1 MTSTEFDF
9 VSHDGELA
17 RLIRK
22 FEWDHTSIGRPSQWA
37 EATRVTTTTILQSPV
52 PIVTLWAEDGVM
64 IYNDAYSVFAG
75 GRHPQ
80 LLGSK
85 VREGWP
91 EVAEFNDNVMKVVL
105 AGGTLA
111 YEDQELTLYR
121 TGVPEQV
128 FMNLDYSPVMD
139 EVGKPCGVMAIV
151 VETTAKVKAE
161 RRLRGEQD
169 RLMRMFEQAP
179 GFMALLSGPEHR
191 FEMANDAYLRFIG
204 KPREAVIGKKLMK
217 ALPELKGQGYREH
230 LDEVLETGV
239 AFHGRRSVVRLER
252 EGVLDDRIV
261 DFIFQPV
268 LGEDNRSEG
277 IFIQGQDVTEQK
289 IAEDALRRE
298 TRLLG
303 ILNRLATDLAGEL
316 DMEKLVDKITHAG
329 VALTGAAF
337 GAFFYN
343 VLDDK
348 GESYYLYSLAG
359 VPREHFSKFPMPR
372 NTKVFAPTFEGQGIV
387 RSDDITLDERY
398 GKNEP
403 HLGMPKGHLPVRSY
417 LAVPVRSRS
426 GEIFGG
432 LFFGHSE
439 PGVFKQE
446 HEDLIAGAAAVAA
459 VAVDNA
465 RLFQSV
471 ERELAVRRKTETLL
485 QQANTNLEDRV
496 LVEVAERT
504 RTEQALLQSQ
514 KMESIGQLT
523 GGIAHDF
530 NNLLQVV
537 SGNLQLLGKDIAGNP
552 EAEKKVGNALEG
564 VARGSKLASQ
574 LLSFGR
580 RQALEPK
587 VVNIG
592 RFVSGMEEL
601 MRRTLGEAIEIETI
615 RSGGLWN
622 TFVDVVQ
629 VENAI
634 LNLAINAR
642 DAMEGNGK
650 LTIEVGNAFL
660 DHEYA
665 RHHDDIKAGQY
676 VMLAVSD
683 TGSGIP
689 ADVLSKV
696 FDPFFTTKPVGKGT
710 GLGLS
715 MVYGFIKQSG
725 GHIKLYSEVGEG
737 TTVKLYFPRSHQQED
752 AVVLADHGP
761 AVGGSETILVAEDDE
776 KVRDT
781 VVALLT
787 DLGYSVLKAR
797 DATGA
802 FSIIESGVP
811 IDLLFTDV
819 IMPGPLKAAE
829 MARRAKERM
838 PDLAVLFTSGYTENS
853 IVHGGKLDFGVELL
867 SKPYT
872 REAMARKIRHVLNNA
887 QQAKVAASRATPGVN
902 GPSGVATSTRAR
914 RILLVEDND
923 LIRMSTA
930 DMLAELGHEVKE
942 AVSAEEG
949 LEALELGGIDILVSD
964 LGLPGMS
971 GETFCR
977 EVRKRW
983 PAVGIVFATGMNRG
997 PELEDPSR
1005 TALLP
1010 KPHGLEELRAALMAV
1025 DDFK

>member
-1 MTSTEFDF
+1 MTHSEFDF
-9 VSHDGELA
+9 LAHDGELA
-17 RLIRK
+17 ELIRRYDWSK
-22 FEWDHTSIGRPSQWA
+22 TSLGPPASWA
-37 EATRVTTTTILQSPV
+37 DAVKVTTTTILQSPV
-52 PIVTLWAEDGVM
+52 PIVTLWGADGVM

-91 EVAEFNDNVMKVVL
+91 EVADFNDNVMKVGL
-105 AGGTLA
+105 AGKALA
-111 YEDQELTLYR
+111 YVDQELTLHR
-121 TGVPEQV
+121 SAQPEQV

-139 EVGKPCGVMAIV
+139 ERGKPCGVIAIV
-151 VETTAKVKAE
+151 VETTSKLKAE

-169 RLMRMFEQAP
+169 RLTRMFEQAP

-204 KPREAVIGKKLMK
+204 KQRENVIGKKLMK

-230 LDEVLETGV
+230 LDGVFETGV
-239 AFHGRRSVVRLER
+239 AYHGRGSLVRLER
-252 EGVLDDRIV
+252 DGVMDDRIV
-261 DFIFQPV
+261 DFVFQPL
-268 LGEDNRSEG
+268 LGDDGRAVG
-277 IFIQGQDVTEQK
+277 IFIQGHDVTDQHA
-289 IAEDALRRE
+289 AEEALRKE

-303 ILNRLATDLAGEL
+303 ILNKLGTDLAAEL
-316 DMEKLVDKITHAG
+316 DLEKLVDKITHAG
-329 VALTGAAF
+329 VALTGAQF

-372 NTKVFAPTFEGQGIV
+372 NTKVFAPTFEGAGIV
-387 RSDDITLDERY
+387 RSDDITKDERY
-398 GKNEP
+398 GKNDP
-403 HLGMPKGHLPVRSY
+403 HYGMPRGHLPVRSY
-417 LAVPVRSRS
+417 LAVPVKSRS
-426 GEIFGG
+426 GEVIGG
-432 LFFGHSE
+432 LFFGHAV
-439 PGVFKQE
+439 PGTFRQE
-446 HEDLIAGAAAVAA
+446 HEDLIAGAAGVAA

-465 RLFQSV
+465 RLFQAA
-471 ERELAVRRKTETLL
+471 ERELAERRRAETLL
-485 QQANTNLEDRV
+485 QEANVTLEERV
-496 LVEVAERT
+496 ASEVAERT
-504 RTEQALLQSQ
+504 RTEQALRQSQ

-537 SGNLQLLGKDIAGNP
+537 SGNLQLLGKDVAGN
-552 EAEKKVGNALEG
+552 EAAQKKVSNALEG

-592 RFVSGMEEL
+592 RFVSGIEEL
-601 MRRTLGEAIEIETI
+601 LRRTLGEAVEIETI

-642 DAMEGNGK
+642 DAMEGAGK

-660 DHEYA
+660 DAEYA
-665 RHHDDIKAGQY
+665 RQHDDVEAGQY
-676 VMLAVSD
+676 VILAVTD
-683 TGSGIP
+683 TGSGMAP
-689 ADVLSKV
+689 DVIAKV

-715 MVYGFIKQSG
+715 MVYGFVKQSG
-725 GHIKLYSEVGEG
+725 GHIKIYSEVGEG

-752 AVVLADHGP
+752 FVVATDNAP
-761 AVGGSETILVAEDDE
+761 VVGGSETILVAEDDDQ
-776 KVRDT
+776 VRET
-781 VVALLT
+781 VVAMLA
-787 DLGYSVLKAR
+787 DLGYKVLKSR
-797 DATGA
+797 DASA
-802 FSIIESGVP
+802 ALSILESGVP
-811 IDLLFTDV
+811 VDLLFTDV
-819 IMPGPLKAAE
+819 VMPGPLKSSD
-829 MARRAKERM
+829 MARQARERM
-838 PDLAVLFTSGYTENS
+838 PSLAVLFTSGYTENS
-853 IVHGGKLDFGVELL
+853 IVHGGRLDPGVELL

-872 REAMARKIRHVLNNA
+872 REALARKIRHVLNNRKQIA
-887 QQAKVAASRATPGVN
+887 LAASRPTVEPPEGTTTDSAPLRV
-902 GPSGVATSTRAR
+902 
-914 RILLVEDND
+914 LLVEDND
-923 LIRMSTA
+923 LIRMSSA
-930 DMLAELGHEVKE
+930 DMLLELGHNVME
-942 AVSAEEG
+942 AGSAEEALSL
-949 LEALELGGIDILVSD
+949 LESNAFDIVVSD

-971 GETFCR
+971 GEDFCR
-977 EVRKRW
+977 GVRRRW
-983 PAVGIVFATGMNRG
+983 PQIGIVFATGMDQG
-997 PELEDPSR
+997 PDLDDPSR

-1010 KPHGLEELRAALMAV
+1010 KPHGLDELRAALESV
-1025 DDFK
+1025 S